1 MTNDQDN
8 QKKKLNNHKIPLTI
22 VLEKLSETIVV

>member
-8 QKKKLNNHKIPLTI
+8 QKKKKKLNNHNIPFTI
-22 VLEKLSETIVV
+22 VLEKQL

>member
-1 MTNDQDN
+1 MTKTTT
-8 QKKKLNNHKIPLTI
+8 KKKLNNHKIPLTI